1 MYWPERGRCL
11 VELGDGVEP
20 LAEPTGPARPRV
32 GRACYLEHDLQ
43 FCPGGLWASQGE
55 LPRSSTCTRCGP
67 DACHI
72 WSTRASGVVETP
84 PQVPGQTAVSVSPQV
99 PCRLRA
105 ARSRTKA
112 STSVWRPTLQALVT
126 RPLPTYMCEVR
137 TQVVPNSA

>member
-1 MYWPERGRCL
+1 MGWSPWPS
-11 VELGDGVEP
+11 P
-20 LAEPTGPARPRV
+20 QARLD
-32 GRACYLEHDLQ
+32 LEW
-43 FCPGGLWASQGE
+43 GGLAIWSMTFSSVQEASGASQGE